1 MQISPR
7 EKFRHESSFSSPGP
21 FLSATRN
28 SNTRDSTKARKQ
40 SRQRSADCQ
49 VLHDPLAED
58 ALLQRARRLR
68 ARSEVFIG
76 AVNSRNPVTLSP
88 SHEQYL
94 RLRSCSLSETRA
106 PITPI
111 RFCIVIP
118 KDSAIS
124 CSSPQLFPRRSSF
137 SSASPPRSFFSYFPL
152 IFVRSKKI
160 FSKFSSEFF
169 FPILLL
175 LGSFAKEAKTEENFV
190 NSRKLDPSISHLS
203 FDHFRSFYL
212 HVSLPPFFP
221 PIGLFLPRLYA
232 HLALTPLRFSCTL
245 PANFLPDLPPT
256 SKRSIQGTPVAAK
269 PRPLNLGLWVQRC
282 HRILPKE
289 NISIDERGQEKAAFS
304 ASVIKPTGY
313 KYSLSLS
320 FCYRQFD
327 LDFKS
332 AIISH
337 VERYISIYLGTIA
350 LNAKKG
356 KIVMHLS

>member
-1 MQISPR
+1 MLFLVPPHNFSPDDR
-7 EKFRHESSFSSPGP
+7 PFPRPRLSVLSSPTSPSFSFDPRKFSSSFLP
-21 FLSATRN
+21 N
-28 SNTRDSTKARKQ
+28 
-40 SRQRSADCQ
+40 
-49 VLHDPLAED
+49 
-58 ALLQRARRLR
+58 
-68 ARSEVFIG
+68 
-76 AVNSRNPVTLSP
+76 
-88 SHEQYL
+88 
-94 RLRSCSLSETRA
+94 
-106 PITPI
+106 
-111 RFCIVIP
+111 
-118 KDSAIS
+118 
-124 CSSPQLFPRRSSF
+124 F
-137 SSASPPRSFFSYFPL
+137 SSQFSYFS
-152 IFVRSKKI
+152 VHSRRRW
-160 FSKFSSEFF
+160 
-169 FPILLL
+169 
-175 LGSFAKEAKTEENFV
+175 EENFV

-320 FCYRQFD
+320 
-327 LDFKS
+327 LS
-332 AIISH
+332 VIGNSTSISNRPLSLTWNDIS
-337 VERYISIYLGTIA
+337 RYTLGTIA

-356 KIVMHLS
+356 KIVMHLEYGCSYLEIFRKVFAFFTGKWIRRLLHTTYNLAIILVCALETIPAVKGLKRIRERRIVMWKKKFLFPVSNVQIRYNKIMGIYSTQIERPLSIDKYILHYVSCWWNR

>member
-1 MQISPR
+1 MLFLVPLHNFSPDDR
-7 EKFRHESSFSSPGP
+7 PFPRPRLPVLSSPTSPSFSFDP
-21 FLSATRN
+21 
-28 SNTRDSTKARKQ
+28 RK
-40 SRQRSADCQ
+40 
-49 VLHDPLAED
+49 
-58 ALLQRARRLR
+58 
-68 ARSEVFIG
+68 F
-76 AVNSRNPVTLSP
+76 SP
-88 SHEQYL
+88 SFL
-94 RLRSCSLSETRA
+94 
-106 PITPI
+106 PN
-111 RFCIVIP
+111 
-118 KDSAIS
+118 
-124 CSSPQLFPRRSSF
+124 F
-137 SSASPPRSFFSYFPL
+137 SSQFSYFS
-152 IFVRSKKI
+152 VHSRRRR
-160 FSKFSSEFF
+160 
-169 FPILLL
+169 
-175 LGSFAKEAKTEENFV
+175 EENFV

-304 ASVIKPTGY
+304 ASVIEPTGY

-356 KIVMHLS
+356 KIVMHLEYDCSYLEIFRKVFAFSTFTGKWIRRLLHTAYNLAIILVCGLETILAVKGLKRIRERRIVMWKKKFLFPVSNVQIRYIR